1 MLSPEAFGQNQQL
14 VESPPAA
21 PQPDTNSN
29 RILWIIP
36 NFRTTGEL
44 RNYQPISAAAKFKI
58 ARQDTFDRGTIA
70 LAGLFAGEAQFAN
83 SDRSFG
89 QGVGGYAH
97 YAATSYA
104 DFAVGNYMTEAVF
117 PVLLHQDPRYFRRG
131 HGRYTG
137 YGGFGNL
144 LLNLFDSHCP
154 NTFQPMG
161 PRELNGKQTLQFRV
175 DAEPDTCFGIESDYQ
190 AYRPRIEGYIFL
202 ENPGARLVQFE
213 YKALNV
219 PESFLLSSWVRKVSW
234 GDVRIGD
241 KVFLLPVSADL
252 VAAHSLKHGSRHP
265 ETEHIV
271 WEYRNHRH
279 FETESSITFH

>member
-14 VESPPAA
+14 VEPPPAA
-21 PQPDTNSN
+21 PQADTNSN

-70 LAGLFAGEAQFAN
+70 LAGLFAGEAQLAN

-131 HGRYTG
+131 HGSKLSRFG
-137 YGGFGNL
+137 YSACQIFLTHGDSGRTQINFSEIFGNSAAVAL
-144 LLNLFDSHCP
+144 SMAYYPDRRDVSDGLTSFGTQLAVDMASNILKEF
-154 NTFQPMG
+154 G
-161 PRELNGKQTLQFRV
+161 PEIGHMFSRKHKA
-175 DAEPDTCFGIESDYQ
+175 AEPQ
-190 AYRPRIEGYIFL
+190 P
-202 ENPGARLVQFE
+202 
-213 YKALNV
+213 
-219 PESFLLSSWVRKVSW
+219 
-234 GDVRIGD
+234 
-241 KVFLLPVSADL
+241 
-252 VAAHSLKHGSRHP
+252 
-265 ETEHIV
+265 
-271 WEYRNHRH
+271 
-279 FETESSITFH
+279 